1 MSITP
6 ILFVLLILA
15 MCTVPIVFVMA
26 ILWFCFGSV
35 QTDQDPLAPSISP
48 STFAKFALAKI
59 VAVSI

>member
-35 QTDQDPLAPSISP
+35 QTDQDPPDHNHGREGAPVP
-48 STFAKFALAKI
+48 NEDAREFKF
-59 VAVSI
+59 